1 MGHILTHFSGT
12 RDVRRILT
20 GFGPDFSEAGPEG
33 CDRPEEFG
41 TSTPKE
47 HTIMNPARKIAI
59 GAAMLGATM
68 TGGAL
73 GASMF
78 SGIAS
83 AQTSS
88 NSSSSSAP
96 AAPAQPDPSKGGHTA
111 NGITEQVLTGDT
123 ATKVTAA
130 AQAAVPDGTVQRVET
145 DAEGAAY
152 EAHMTKADGSSVTV
166 KLNSDFTVANI
177 VDGMG

>member
-1 MGHILTHFSGT
+1 
-12 RDVRRILT
+12 
-20 GFGPDFSEAGPEG
+20 
-33 CDRPEEFG
+33 
-41 TSTPKE
+41 
-47 HTIMNPARKIAI
+47 MNPARKIAI